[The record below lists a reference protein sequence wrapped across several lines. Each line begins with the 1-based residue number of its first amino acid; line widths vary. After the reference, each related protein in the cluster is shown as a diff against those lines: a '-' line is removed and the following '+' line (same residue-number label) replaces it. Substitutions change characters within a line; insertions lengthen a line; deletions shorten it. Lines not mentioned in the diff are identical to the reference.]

1 MSVMST
7 VREESL
13 ESSADSM
20 PILAETYLDHS
31 ADLTLPEDFRWRPAQ
46 AQTQAQLESQ
56 LTGSVAGKPFRQKS
70 SATWLD
76 GLYIVLALTSVAVCA
91 SQVMAS
97 ATW

>member
-1 MSVMST
+1 MSVMSN

-13 ESSADSM
+13 ESSVDSM
-20 PILAETYLDHS
+20 PMLADTDS
-31 ADLTLPEDFRWRPAQ
+31 DLTLPEDLRWRPSQ
-46 AQTQAQLESQ
+46 VQ
-56 LTGSVAGKPFRQKS
+56 LTGSAAGKPFRQKS